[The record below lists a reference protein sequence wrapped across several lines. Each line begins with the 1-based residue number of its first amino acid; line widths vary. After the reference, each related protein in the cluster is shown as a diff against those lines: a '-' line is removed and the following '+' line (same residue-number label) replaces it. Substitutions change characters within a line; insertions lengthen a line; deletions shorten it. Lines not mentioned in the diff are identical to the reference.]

1 MSASVAAGSV
11 ATGVRR
17 GILRAPVYV
26 ALVVASVLAVV
37 PFAWMVIASTH
48 ATSDLFGTPLP
59 VLPGGEFWVN
69 LGRLE
74 ESVGFSRVMLNSLV
88 IAAIYTVFSSIVSIM
103 CGLRARDLSVPRARG
118 AARLVLVTMMIPM
131 QVLLVP
137 LFQMMAS
144 AGWIDSYQAVVLP
157 FLANAFGIF
166 LMRQGF
172 LDFPVSLIEAARIDG
187 ANELRTFYR
196 IVLPVARPQ
205 IAALVIYTFI
215 SQWNAFI
222 WPLLML
228 NTEDKYTVPVALN
241 TMIGMS
247 RVDYSGLMLGSLLAT
262 LPLML
267 LFLVFQ
273 KQFVSGLLGGAVK
286 GDSRRSRSAQRVSR
300 PAHRTGPI
308 ALRATRPALRR

>member
-1 MSASVAAGSV
+1 MTTQLITTGRGRRAGQP
-11 ATGVRR
+11 ATRSGQSRLRR
-17 GILRAPVYV
+17 IALRSPVY
-26 ALVVASVLAVV
+26 AIMLVASVLALV
-37 PFAWMVIASTH
+37 PFLWMVIASTH
-48 ATSDLFGTPLP
+48 RTSDLFVTPLP
-59 VLPGGEFWVN
+59 LLPGGEFWQN
-69 LGRLE
+69 LGRLQ
-74 ESVGFSRVMLNSLV
+74 ESIGFGQVMLNSVLV
-88 IAAIYTVFSSIVSIM
+88 AVVYTVFSSLISIM
-103 CGLRARDLSVPRARG
+103 CGYGLATYRFRG
-118 AARLVLVTMMIPM
+118 RRVLLGVILVTMMIPM

-144 AGWIDSYQAVVLP
+144 AGWIDSYQALIVP

-187 ANELRTFYR
+187 AGEMRTFYR

-215 SQWNAFI
+215 SQWNSFI

-228 NTEDKYTVPVALN
+228 NSEDKYTVPVALN
-241 TMIGMS
+241 TMIGLS

-262 LPLML
+262 LPLFV

-273 KQFVSGLLGGAVK
+273 KQFVAGLLGGAVK
-286 GDSRRSRSAQRVSR
+286 G
-300 PAHRTGPI
+300 
-308 ALRATRPALRR
+308 

>member
-1 MSASVAAGSV
+1 MTATSALTSVNPTHRPGGYGAGSG
-11 ATGVRR
+11 TGTTARRPGLAR
-17 GILRAPVYV
+17 GILRTPVYV
-26 ALVVASVLAVV
+26 LLSVASVFSVL

-48 ATSDLFGTPLP
+48 ETKDLFGTPLP
-59 VLPGGEFWVN
+59 VLPGGALWEN
-69 LGRLE
+69 LARLQ
-74 ESVGFSRVMLNSLV
+74 ESVNFSQVMLNSLV
-88 IAAIYTVFSSIVSIM
+88 IAVLYTVFSSVVSAM
-103 CGLRARDLSVPRARG
+103 AGYGLAMYRFRG
-118 AARLVLVTMMIPM
+118 RGVLLAVVLVTMMIPM

-144 AGWIDSYQAVVLP
+144 AGWIDSTQAVILP

-166 LMRQGF
+166 LMRQSF
-172 LDFPVSLIEAARIDG
+172 LDFPVTLVEAARIDG
-187 ANELRTFYR
+187 ASELRTFYR

-205 IAALVIYTFI
+205 LAALVIYTFI

-286 GDSRRSRSAQRVSR
+286 G
-300 PAHRTGPI
+300 
-308 ALRATRPALRR
+308 

>member
-1 MSASVAAGSV
+1 MTDLATRTIVTSGRDPRSLGAGE
-11 ATGVRR
+11 R
-17 GILRAPVYV
+17 GIRSGIWKLPLY
-26 ALVVASVLAVV
+26 LLLIVASAVSIV
-37 PFAWMVIASTH
+37 PFLWMVIASTH
-48 ATSDLFGTPLP
+48 PTSELFGTPLP
-59 VLPGGEFWVN
+59 VLPGGDLWVN
-69 LGRLE
+69 LARLE
-74 ESVGFSRVMLNSLV
+74 ESIGFSRVMLNSLV

-103 CGLRARDLSVPRARG
+103 AGYGLATYRFRG
-118 AARLVLVTMMIPM
+118 RGVLLGVVLVTMMIPM

-137 LFQMMAS
+137 LFQIMAGM
-144 AGWIDSYQAVVLP
+144 GWIDTYQAVILP

-172 LDFPVSLIEAARIDG
+172 LDFPPSLIEAARIDG
-187 ANELRTFYR
+187 ANEVRTFYR
-196 IVLPVARPQ
+196 IVLPVAKPQ

-215 SQWNAFI
+215 SQWNSFI

-228 NTEDKYTVPVALN
+228 STEENYTVPVALN

-286 GDSRRSRSAQRVSR
+286 G
-300 PAHRTGPI
+300 
-308 ALRATRPALRR
+308 

>member
-1 MSASVAAGSV
+1 MSELLQRRQSL
-11 ATGVRR
+11 TLRVRA
-17 GILRAPVYV
+17 GILHAPVY
-26 ALVVASVLAVV
+26 LILIVASVLSIL
-37 PFAWMVIASTH
+37 PFLWMVISSTH
-48 ATSDLFGTPLP
+48 ETKDLFVTPLP
-59 VLPGGEFWVN
+59 VLPGGELWNN
-69 LGRLE
+69 LVRLQ
-74 ESVGFSRVMLNSLV
+74 ESINFSQVMLNSFV
-88 IAAIYTVFSSIVSIM
+88 IAVIYTVFSAIISIM
-103 CGLRARDLSVPRARG
+103 AGYGLAKFRFRG
-118 AARLVLVTMMIPM
+118 RGVLLAVVLVTMMIPM

-144 AGWIDSYQAVVLP
+144 AGWIDSYQAVILP

-166 LMRQGF
+166 LMRQSF
-172 LDFPVSLIEAARIDG
+172 LDFPDTLIEAARIDG

-205 IAALVIYTFI
+205 IAALIIYTFI

-228 NTEDKYTVPVALN
+228 NTQDKYTVPVALN
-241 TMIGMS
+241 TMIGLS

-262 LPLML
+262 LPLMI

-286 GDSRRSRSAQRVSR
+286 G
-300 PAHRTGPI
+300 
-308 ALRATRPALRR
+308 

>member
-1 MSASVAAGSV
+1 MSELLERRQSFALR
-11 ATGVRR
+11 VRT
-17 GILRAPVYV
+17 GILHSPVY
-26 ALVVASVLAVV
+26 LLLIVASVLSIL
-37 PFAWMVIASTH
+37 PFLWMVISSTH
-48 ATSDLFGTPLP
+48 ATKDLFVTPLP
-59 VLPGGEFWVN
+59 VLPGGELWAN
-69 LGRLE
+69 LVRLQ
-74 ESVGFSRVMLNSLV
+74 ESINFSQVMLNSFV
-88 IAAIYTVFSSIVSIM
+88 IAVIYTVFSAIISIM
-103 CGLRARDLSVPRARG
+103 AGYGLAKFRFRG
-118 AARLVLVTMMIPM
+118 RGVLLGVVLVTMMIPM

-144 AGWIDSYQAVVLP
+144 AGWIDSYQAVILP

-166 LMRQGF
+166 LMRQSF
-172 LDFPVSLIEAARIDG
+172 LDFPDTLIEAARIDG
-187 ANELRTFYR
+187 ASEFRTFYR

-228 NTEDKYTVPVALN
+228 NTQDKYTVPVALN
-241 TMIGMS
+241 TMIGLS

-262 LPLML
+262 LPLMI

-286 GDSRRSRSAQRVSR
+286 G
-300 PAHRTGPI
+300 
-308 ALRATRPALRR
+308 

>member
-1 MSASVAAGSV
+1 MTVAPPRSAVRETVASPRAV
-11 ATGVRR
+11 APASLVRR
-17 GILRAPVYV
+17 AMLRSPVYV
-26 ALVVASVLAVV
+26 ALAAAAVISVL

-48 ATSDLFGTPLP
+48 TTADIFATPLP
-59 VLPGGEFWVN
+59 VLPGGELWTN
-69 LGRLE
+69 LARLE
-74 ESVGFSRVMLNSLV
+74 ESVQFGRVMLNSAL
-88 IAAIYTVFSSIVSIM
+88 IAVIYTVFSSTVSVM
-103 CGLRARDLSVPRARG
+103 CGYGLATYRFRG
-118 AARLVLVTMMIPM
+118 RGVLLGVVLVTMMIPM

-144 AGWIDSYQAVVLP
+144 AGWIDTYQAVILP

-166 LMRQGF
+166 LMRQAF

-187 ANELRTFYR
+187 ADELRTFYG

-205 IAALVIYTFI
+205 VAALIIYTFI

-228 NTEDKYTVPVALN
+228 NSESNYTVPVALN
-241 TMIGMS
+241 TMIGLS

-273 KQFVSGLLGGAVK
+273 RQFVAGLLGGAVK
-286 GDSRRSRSAQRVSR
+286 G
-300 PAHRTGPI
+300 
-308 ALRATRPALRR
+308 